1 MYLIENLFIFSDIFN
16 VMLFIKYSKFNA
28 INLGSV
34 HVILAVSH
42 RLEVIAMF
50 KLTYSNTLG

>member
-1 MYLIENLFIFSDIFN
+1 MYLVQNFLIFSDIIN

-50 KLTYSNTLG
+50 KLTYFNTLG